1 MPVSRLQDVP
11 FLPPWYLRSG
21 LLMTLYIA
29 WVAKH
34 TWRRTIQLPP
44 VPYQDHIFEGQGQ
57 VPLFGQWATP
67 PQAKGTFIATYGIT
81 GSLENQWFLD
91 ILGRKAYQRG
101 YGVLLFDWRAHGKS
115 AELSPTLT
123 SDGIYEG
130 DDYLALAAQAK
141 ALGCPPPYWFVGY
154 SLSGQLAL
162 WAGKAAM
169 QCTDHA
175 PLRPEDIGG
184 VAVVCPNLDANRSL
198 PYLMA
203 APLGKYLERAIA
215 KELNRLALQLHRYHP
230 QDFDLAAIERA
241 DSIWGFDHELVI
253 PRLGFATVEDY
264 YAASC
269 PLPFLPHL
277 TVPTL
282 ILYAADDPLFN
293 PALVPEL
300 VALGEQN
307 PHLEVVVTEDG
318 GHVGYYSG
326 PTGQRLA
333 NDPDPWWAWNRV
345 LDWVEGQRPTATE
358 AKIGASAAAKDG

>member
-1 MPVSRLQDVP
+1 MPVSSHQDVS

-29 WVAKH
+29 LVAQH
-34 TWRRTIQLPP
+34 RWPRTIQLPP
-44 VPYQDHIFEGQGQ
+44 VAYQDHIFTGQGQ

-67 PQAKGTFIATYGIT
+67 PRAKGTIIATYGIT
-81 GSLENQWFLD
+81 GSLENQWYLG
-91 ILGRKAYQRG
+91 ILGRKAYHRG
-101 YGVLLFDWRAHGKS
+101 YGVLLFDWRAHGKT

-169 QCTDHA
+169 A
-175 PLRPEDIGG
+175 LSAGSPLLPEDIGG
-184 VAVVCPNLDANRSL
+184 VAVVCPNVDANRSL

-203 APLGKYLERAIA
+203 SPLGKYLERAIA
-215 KELNRLALQLHRYHP
+215 QELNRLALQLYQYHP
-230 QDFDLAAIERA
+230 QDFDLEAIHRA
-241 DSIWGFDHELVI
+241 ESIWGFDHELVI
-253 PRLGFATVEDY
+253 PRLGFASVEDY

-269 PLPFLPHL
+269 PLPFLPDL

-282 ILYAADDPLFN
+282 ILYAADDPLFH
-293 PALVPEL
+293 PELVPEL
-300 VALGEQN
+300 VAMGRQN
-307 PHLEVVVTEDG
+307 PNLDLVVTEYG

-333 NDPDPWWAWNRV
+333 KDPDPWWAWNRV
-345 LDWVEGQRPTATE
+345 LDWIEDQPSPPAT
-358 AKIGASAAAKDG
+358 I